1 VRPVL
6 AAVLLVL
13 AFAGTA
19 TAARLADPLSAQEWW
34 LSHIGAD
41 RATPPGPGVPIAIVD
56 TGVDPTQPELASR
69 ANTSYANDQTVTGGG
84 EFHGTAVASLAAA
97 PANAA
102 GIVGVYPDA
111 NLWSWDASLDARGIS
126 NASAVAGIYAAAQHC
141 PAVINL
147 SFGSVAQDTELQRA
161 ILTAYRNGCLVVAA
175 SGNSGSFGSP
185 PTYPAAWPH
194 VLTVGATNANDDVSP
209 FSRTG
214 TDVDLVAPGD
224 AVLAAVPLWRSA
236 TGYASGL
243 QGTSFSAPLAAAAA
257 AWVWTVRP
265 DLTVTELGE
274 VMRRS
279 ARDLGAP
286 GFDAA
291 SGWGLLDIPAA
302 LAYPTPPVDPEEP
315 NDDVDQVKPGL
326 LFDDGLVPLT
336 TSGKTSSRIAASLD
350 VSEDPRDLYRIW
362 VPAGKTVRATVSADG
377 RAAARLWGPQT
388 VSVDEGLRARRRDL
402 RGPSVRAGQQG
413 FFAYAEVLLTG
424 RADTARYTLSI
435 TAARR

>member
-1 VRPVL
+1 MLL
-6 AAVLLVL
+6 AL

-19 TAARLADPLSAQEWW
+19 TAARLADPLSPQEWW

-41 RATPPGPGVPIAIVD
+41 RATPPGPGVPITIID
-56 TGVDPTQPELASR
+56 TGVDATHPEFAGR
-69 ANTSYANDQTVTGGG
+69 PNTTYTNDQTVTGGG
-84 EFHGTAVASLAAA
+84 EFHGTVVASLAAA
-97 PANAA
+97 PENGE
-102 GIVGVYPDA
+102 GIVGVYPNA
-111 NLWSWDASLDARGIS
+111 ALSIYDASLDARGIS
-126 NASAVAGIYAAAQHC
+126 NASAVADIFAAAQHC

-147 SFGSVAQDTELQRA
+147 SFGSVSQDPELERA

-185 PTYPAAWPH
+185 PSYPAAWPH
-194 VLTVGATNANDDVSP
+194 VLTVGASNANDEVSP

-214 TDVDLVAPGD
+214 ADVDLVAPGD
-224 AVLAAVPLWRSA
+224 SVMAAVPTWRSS
-236 TGYASGL
+236 TGYSSGL

-265 DLTVTELGE
+265 ELTVTQLAE

-279 ARDLGAP
+279 AHDLGAP
-286 GFDAA
+286 GFDAS

-302 LAYPTPPVDPEEP
+302 LAYPAPPTDPGEP
-315 NDDVDQVKPGL
+315 NDDVAQVKPGA

-336 TSGKTSSRIAASLD
+336 TSGKTSSRLVGSLD
-350 VSEDPRDLYRIW
+350 VSEDPRDLYRVW

-388 VSVDEGLRARRRDL
+388 TSVDESLRARRRDL
-402 RGPSVRAGQQG
+402 RGPSVRAGRKG
-413 FFAYAEVLLTG
+413 FYAYAEVLLTG
-424 RADTARYTLSI
+424 RADAARYTLSI
-435 TAARR
+435 TAGKR

>member
-1 VRPVL
+1 MLL
-6 AAVLLVL
+6 AL

-19 TAARLADPLSAQEWW
+19 TAARLADPLSPQEWW

-41 RATPPGPGVPIAIVD
+41 RATPPGPGVPITIID
-56 TGVDPTQPELASR
+56 TGVDAAHPEFAGR
-69 ANTSYANDQTVTGGG
+69 ANTTYANDQTVTGGG
-84 EFHGTAVASLAAA
+84 EFHGTVVASLAAA
-97 PANAA
+97 PENGE
-102 GIVGVYPDA
+102 GIVGVYPSA
-111 NLWSWDASLDARGIS
+111 ALSIYDASLDARGIS
-126 NASAVAGIYAAAQHC
+126 NASALADIFAAAQHC